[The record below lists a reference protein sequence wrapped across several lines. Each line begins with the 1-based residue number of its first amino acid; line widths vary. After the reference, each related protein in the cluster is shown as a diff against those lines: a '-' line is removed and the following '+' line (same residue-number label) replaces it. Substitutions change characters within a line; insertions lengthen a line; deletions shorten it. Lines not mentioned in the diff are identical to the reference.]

1 MLVAL
6 ANRSKQETVESH
18 AFQTTNNK
26 RSNAFS
32 LLPARLC
39 DAVEALEEM
48 LEVGLMLDNRE
59 VKIVGIGDGR
69 FLDGVKWKKSALG
82 ERERTDIIDHAI
94 AAACYRYR

>member
-1 MLVAL
+1 M
-6 ANRSKQETVESH
+6 R
-18 AFQTTNNK
+18 
-26 RSNAFS
+26 FS

-69 FLDGVKWKKSALG
+69 FLDGVKWNKSALG
-82 ERERTDIIDHAI
+82 EREREKTDIIDHTI

>member
-1 MLVAL
+1 M
-6 ANRSKQETVESH
+6 R
-18 AFQTTNNK
+18 
-26 RSNAFS
+26 FS

-69 FLDGVKWKKSALG
+69 FLNGVKWKKSALG
-82 ERERTDIIDHAI
+82 GGGRERERERERTDIIDHAI